1 MFLRALHPDH
11 FNHEEGRF
19 SSVACEPWRDGSL
32 SVVGEQC
39 ALDQSGALHS
49 HLRTYYPIV
58 SSDPSIFWRINA
70 GNQPANVDWR
80 FEQSPG
86 NADQCHVN
94 GRSSAGEK
102 ISKFK
107 ERVSKHFKRTVTDLS
122 MLSICDAKGERPL
135 QLSDMDLF
143 PRRSA

>member
-1 MFLRALHPDH
+1 
-11 FNHEEGRF
+11 
-19 SSVACEPWRDGSL
+19 
-32 SVVGEQC
+32 
-39 ALDQSGALHS
+39 
-49 HLRTYYPIV
+49 
-58 SSDPSIFWRINA
+58 
-70 GNQPANVDWR
+70 
-80 FEQSPG
+80 
-86 NADQCHVN
+86 VN

-143 PRRSA
+143 PRRSAESVKENPHPSHTSDHTPTAL